1 MSLASFSVRKKVT
14 ITMLTLI
21 IVLLGYI
28 SYTKLGVDLMPDLE
42 FPTVSIVTPYKGAS
56 SKDIEEMVTKPIE
69 GWISTVTNVKDVK
82 STSKEGLSV
91 INVEFE
97 WGTNLDF
104 AAQDLRETIGM
115 YEKFLP
121 EDVSKPVV
129 IKFDI
134 SQFPVLMYGIKGKR
148 SLFDLKRIIED
159 EVTERLNRIDGVASA
174 QVFSPEERE
183 FQVLLKK
190 DKLKK
195 LSISPDRVLQ
205 ILRAENLNQPAGYIE
220 KGYTEYILRTVGE
233 FKSMDMIKRIPVG
246 YTKTGEIIRLSEI
259 ADIVDGKKDTR
270 NIARVNEEPG
280 LFFIITK
287 SSGANAVIVANKV
300 KKELEKIKKDLPSD
314 IKFFVSMD
322 QSEAITTIAKGTTS
336 NVIVGGILVVFLI
349 YLFLSNWRP
358 TLTIII
364 SIPLSI
370 IATFISFYV
379 AGYTLNF
386 ITLMGLGLGIGML
399 VDNSVVVI
407 ENIFRHLED
416 GENSEIASA
425 RGTDEVAMAI
435 TASTLTTVGVF
446 FPMLFASGVVGKLAQ
461 ALALSVS
468 FALLSSLFVALTIV
482 PMLTS
487 VIFKGMSKE
496 EIYSKTSKEKAFEKY
511 KNIYEGW
518 LKNALKHKR
527 AVLISIIIIFFL
539 SLSLLKF
546 TGSEFMPAT
555 DRPLVLLKLKL
566 PVGTSLSTTDKVA
579 KEIEKKFTVRKDVV
593 SVTTI
598 VGLNERDEQGGAS
611 ESFNPAGPHEAVFW
625 VRLVPKEK
633 RKLSAL
639 EMVEEVKKELPL
651 YKGEKLEAVD
661 LGQAMFGGSN
671 FPVEVQVNGKDLNM
685 LKRLSDIIEKNM
697 HSIKGFSDIHSSYS
711 EGRKEIHISI
721 DREKAYKL
729 GLTVYQIASTI
740 HTYTLGKAYT
750 KFKDKG
756 EEYDIRVLLNK
767 NDRKTIEDI
776 KHFPIVTPQGKTVYL
791 DDVAILEEG
800 EGPLKIEREN
810 QVRKISIYAN
820 ILGRDLGSVIGDL
833 KSRLKPLEKNL
844 PSGYF
849 IEYGGQYE
857 DMKSGFKDLMLAFL
871 IAVLLVY
878 MIMASQFENL
888 LHPFVIMF
896 TIPLAFI
903 GVVLGIFIGGKPISI
918 VVLMGLI
925 ILAGIAVNNGIV
937 MIDYINQLR
946 RGGMDDF
953 SALIKGATTRLRPVL
968 ITATSTIF
976 GMLPM
981 VFTTSEG
988 AEMRIPLGL
997 TIVGGLTIATFLTLF
1012 IIPIIYSVFN
1022 KIKYKEI

>member
-1 MSLASFSVRKKVT
+1 MSLASFSVKKKVT

-82 STSKEGLSV
+82 SASKEGLSV

-148 SLFDLKRIIED
+148 SLFDLKKIIED
-159 EVTERLNRIDGVASA
+159 EVSERLNRIDGVASA

-190 DKLKK
+190 DKLIKMG
-195 LSISPDRVLQ
+195 ISPDRVLQ

-233 FKSMDMIKRIPVG
+233 FKSIDMIKRIPVG
-246 YTKTGEIIRLSEI
+246 YNRTGKIIRLSEI
-259 ADIVDGKKDTR
+259 ADVIDGKKDTR
-270 NIARVNEEPG
+270 NIARVNDEPG
-280 LFFIITK
+280 LFFVITK

-300 KKELEKIKKDLPSD
+300 KAELKKIKKDLPSD
-314 IKFFVSMD
+314 IKFFISMD

-336 NVIVGGILVVFLI
+336 NVIVGGFLVVLLI

-407 ENIFRHLED
+407 ENIFRHLEE

-511 KNIYEGW
+511 KNIYERW
-518 LKNALKHKR
+518 LKSALRHK
-527 AVLISIIIIFFL
+527 ATVLISIIIIFFL
-539 SLSLLKF
+539 SLFLLNF

-566 PVGTSLSTTDKVA
+566 PVGTALSTTDKVA

-611 ESFNPAGPHEAVFW
+611 EAFNPAGPHEAVFW
-625 VRLVPKEK
+625 VRLVPKGR
-633 RKLSAL
+633 RKLSGL
-639 EMVEEVKKELPL
+639 EMVEEVKKELPH

-697 HSIKGFSDIHSSYS
+697 SSIKGFSDIHSSYS

-740 HTYTLGKAYT
+740 HTYTLGKAWT

-756 EEYDIRVLLNK
+756 DEYDIRVLLNK

-791 DDVAILEEG
+791 DDLATLEEG

-820 ILGRDLGSVIGDL
+820 IMGRDLGSVIGDL
-833 KSRLKPLEKNL
+833 KTKLKPLEKNL

-857 DMKSGFKDLMLAFL
+857 DMKSGFKDLMIAFL
-871 IAVLLVY
+871 IAILLVY

-903 GVVLGIFIGGKPISI
+903 GVVLGIFIGGKPLSI

-937 MIDYINQLR
+937 MVDYINQLR

-953 SALIKGATTRLRPVL
+953 EALIKGATTRLRPVL

-997 TIVGGLTIATFLTLF
+997 TIVGGLTVATFLTLF
-1012 IIPIIYSVFN
+1012 IIPIIYSLFN
-1022 KIKYKEI
+1022 KIRYK

>member
-1 MSLASFSVRKKVT
+1 MSLASFSVKKKVS

-21 IVLLGYI
+21 IVLLGYV
-28 SYTKLGVDLMPDLE
+28 SYTKLGVDMMPDLE
-42 FPTVSIVTPYKGAS
+42 FPTVSIVTPYNGAS

-69 GWISTVTNVKDVK
+69 QWITTVSNVKDVK
-82 STSKEGLSV
+82 SISKEGMSI

-134 SQFPVLMYGIKGKR
+134 SQFPILMYGVKGKR
-148 SLFDLKRIIED
+148 TLYDLKRIVED
-159 EVTERLNRIDGVASA
+159 EVAERLNRIDGVASA

-183 FQVLLKK
+183 FQVLLNQN
-190 DKLKK
+190 KLKK
-195 LSISPDRVLQ
+195 LNISPDMVLN
-205 ILRAENLNQPAGYIE
+205 ILRAENLNQPAGYIQ
-220 KGYTEYILRTVGE
+220 KGYSEYILRTVGE
-233 FKSMDMIKRIPVG
+233 FENIEQIKRIPVG
-246 YTKTGEIIRLSEI
+246 YTKTGKIVRLSEV
-259 ADIVDGKKDTR
+259 ADVIDGKKDTR

-280 LFFIITK
+280 VFFVITK
-287 SSGANAVIVANKV
+287 SSGANAVLVANKV
-300 KKELEKIKKDLPSD
+300 KKELERIRKNLPSD
-314 IKFFVSMD
+314 IQFFISMD

-336 NVIVGGILVVFLI
+336 NVILGGILVVLLI
-349 YLFLSNWRP
+349 FIFLSNWRP
-358 TLTIII
+358 TVTIII

-379 AGYTLNF
+379 ADYTLNF

-407 ENIFRHLED
+407 ENIFRHLEE
-416 GENSEIASA
+416 GEMSDIASA
-425 RGTDEVAMAI
+425 KGTDEVAMAI
-435 TASTLTTVGVF
+435 TASTLTTIGVF

-468 FALLSSLFVALTIV
+468 FSLLSSLFVALTIV

-487 VIFKGMSKE
+487 VIFKGIKQE
-496 EIYSKTSKEKAFEKY
+496 EIYSKSAREKSFEKY
-511 KNIYEGW
+511 KNLYER
-518 LKNALKHKR
+518 LLRKALSHKKL
-527 AVLISIIIIFFL
+527 VLISVLIIFIISFGM
-539 SLSLLKF
+539 LKF

-555 DRPLVLLKLKL
+555 DRAIVLLKLKL
-566 PVGTSLSTTDKVA
+566 PVGTSLKTTDDFARK
-579 KEIEKKFTVRKDVV
+579 IEKMFTKRKEVV
-593 SVTTI
+593 SVVTI

-611 ESFNPAGPHEAVFW
+611 EAFNPAGPHEAVLW
-625 VRLVPKEK
+625 IRLVPKLD
-633 RKLSAL
+633 RKYNGLQI
-639 EMVEEVKKELPL
+639 VEQIRNKLPK
-651 YKGEKLEAVD
+651 YKGIKLEAVD

-671 FPVEVQVNGKDLNM
+671 FPVEVKINGKDLDM
-685 LKRLSDIIEKNM
+685 LKRLSEMIMNNM
-697 HSIKGFSDIHSSYS
+697 RSIKGFSDIHSSYS
-711 EGRKEIHISI
+711 EGRKEIHIDI
-721 DREKAYKL
+721 DREKAYVL
-729 GLTVYQIASTI
+729 GLNVYKIASTI
-740 HTYTLGKAYT
+740 HTYTLGKVYT
-750 KFKDKG
+750 KYKLKG
-756 EEYDIRVLLNK
+756 EEYDIRVMMNPK
-767 NDRKTIEDI
+767 DRMTIDQI
-776 KHFPIVTPQGKTVYL
+776 RHLPILTPQGKTVYL
-791 DDVAILEEG
+791 SDVAKLRFG

-810 QVRKISIYAN
+810 QVRKISIFAN
-820 ILGRDLGSVIGDL
+820 IMGSDLGTVINEL
-833 KSRLKPLEKNL
+833 KQRLKPLEKNL
-844 PSGYF
+844 PTGYF

-857 DMKSGFKDLMLAFL
+857 DMKSGFKDLMLAFM

-903 GVVLGIFIGGKPISI
+903 GVVFAIFIGGKPISI

-946 RGGMDDF
+946 RRGMSGF
-953 SALIKGATTRLRPVL
+953 EALVKGATTRLRPVL

-981 VFTTSEG
+981 VFTRTEG

-997 TIVGGLTIATFLTLF
+997 TIVGGLTVATFLTLF
-1012 IIPIIYSVFN
+1012 IIPIVYALFN
-1022 KIKYKEI
+1022 RIREE

>member
-322 QSEAITTIAKGTTS
+322 QSEAITTTAKGTTS